1 METKRTE
8 GLTFFD
14 FPVEA
19 VTHINTLDEEETQ
32 QWKRAIFYLYLL
44 ILHRR
49 PTEEHEELQT
59 LVHQHIQETS
69 RKEEGEAMAQTM
81 AEYLIEQG
89 ERRGETQAKREA
101 VLKLLRIR
109 FDSVPESVTSRI
121 TSIRSLSRLD
131 TLFDRVATAKTLD
144 DIDWEN

>member
-1 METKRTE
+1 
-8 GLTFFD
+8 
-14 FPVEA
+14 
-19 VTHINTLDEEETQ
+19 
-32 QWKRAIFYLYLL
+32 
-44 ILHRR
+44 
-49 PTEEHEELQT
+49 
-59 LVHQHIQETS
+59 
-69 RKEEGEAMAQTM
+69 MAQTM

-109 FDSVPESVTSRI
+109 FDSVPESVASRI